1 MDRSHQLRAGHDP
14 GEGRDRDRGLT
25 GLDLLGALGL
35 PVAVIPHY
43 DNAEGGTHDTRFCY
57 LGEPRLAA
65 LEHELPDESAV
76 LGIDEHT
83 AVIVDLSTSLVRVWG
98 RGVMTIRRRGASVLV
113 PGGPALP
120 LEQLRDLWS
129 PYLAVLPIPIPK
141 VMAVSAPRMP
151 GLGRRPEGWADR

>member
-120 LEQLRDLWS
+120 WS
-129 PYLAVLPIPIPK
+129 NCATCGPLTSPSCRY
-141 VMAVSAPRMP
+141 RY
-151 GLGRRPEGWADR
+151 RR